1 MEGIDLI
8 LFLKSIPLFS
18 NANDIFLKEMLASHN
33 AKIISMSANADLD
46 TRFSHSLGVVL
57 EGVLEIQTTDAEKK
71 LSLRT
76 LRKGQV
82 FGAATIF
89 LRAAPPPSS
98 LFAVKDCK
106 VLFLE
111 HDAVRTLLGKDAA
124 FLDAYLA
131 FLADRVQFLNQ
142 KIRCFTAGSVER
154 RLALWLAEN
163 AKNGPI
169 TASSLT
175 GLAEILNVGRASL
188 YRALEKLENDGL
200 VLRNGR
206 ELQIPN
212 ADELLKKYHS

>member
-1 MEGIDLI
+1 M
-8 LFLKSIPLFS
+8 
-18 NANDIFLKEMLASHN
+18 
-33 AKIISMSANADLD
+33 
-46 TRFSHSLGVVL
+46 
-57 EGVLEIQTTDAEKK
+57 
-71 LSLRT
+71 
-76 LRKGQV
+76 
-82 FGAATIF
+82 
-89 LRAAPPPSS
+89 
-98 LFAVKDCK
+98 KDCK

-163 AKNGPI
+163 AQNGPI

-200 VLRNGR
+200 ILRNGR